1 MIEEEAAEEMIMIE
15 KTEMVVIVE
24 DQADQDHHQE
34 ANTDLLE
41 EVTETIETRIEIAEA
56 EDMLQD
62 LSQLIQDH
70 KEEDQAAEA
79 MIEEETDREMIVALQ
94 KMIKTLVQRDHS
106 LEIR

>member
-1 MIEEEAAEEMIMIE
+1 VIEEEAAEEMIMIE